1 MSAGNASSDEVQQ
14 RRPLSTFQQSRPAQ
28 QPKQQQKIFRSV
40 IDPTFG
46 HLDIATTSTAS
57 TTVTATPVAVPSV
70 AAVAT
75 EAAPTTAADEAADVA
90 AASLSA
96 AAELS
101 PPDSQLDSR
110 SFDSLTGQLDGEG
123 DGDGEGE
130 REVGAAVDVA
140 EVDDGAPTTIEEVHQ
155 GGVGGGAS
163 SDEGLISGEDD
174 EEPLDG
180 FGVDDGGSG
189 VVSRGTFRKKFEAS
203 LRRKAAADS
212 AEQDRRR
219 CASMAAAMAAT
230 SSVDED
236 NEGGG
241 SGSGVALRSEEV
253 RRRIESTVI
262 QTARASAALPGTGEP
277 APAAG
282 EVSKRAS
289 IAKTDTSTN
298 SKPTIRSMFS
308 TGSTGSPAPAA
319 TGPASAATLPS
330 GQPIS
335 AGWRVEG
342 GGPSGNPRVFLFGEP
357 SLSLGFLA
365 NDAPGSEQQQ
375 QPQSQQPPKSARLE
389 ISLPIGHIQETR
401 KEGIVRLT
409 KLSGQSGGGKQQS
422 SGKKSA
428 QQSTQQPQLYRLLL
442 TGPDL
447 VFYKADKKAS
457 DKKPEFALNVAAT
470 EILPCAPTSPSPSA
484 ASADAADSE
493 TDLRLRYP
501 GSSASQSESAAIDD
515 SLSRYAHLYPGGA
528 SSEYLLHWED
538 PKQRKEWSVALKY
551 AKDLLMQRMYAR
563 TAGRPI
569 DWGSRRVSI
578 AQRLND
584 FFRKRPAL
592 NELVDRGIVRNEPVF
607 GSTLRL
613 ICQHERSEVPNFLR
627 RCLQAIESHGLD
639 TEGIYRL
646 AGNAATVQKL
656 RLMVDQQEDYDL
668 SVGWDIN
675 VLTSALKTFLRE
687 LKEPVIPSDTFQIIS
702 NHFKSSEK
710 PSVKREAIRQALR
723 SLPSTN
729 YASLRL
735 LCEHLAKVVSQSD
748 QSQMNSRN
756 LALMFGPNLVLP
768 DAAGAGLCPTSNLMY
783 QNQVVEY
790 IMLESSKL
798 FAD

>member
-282 EVSKRAS
+282 E
-289 IAKTDTSTN
+289 
-298 SKPTIRSMFS
+298 
-308 TGSTGSPAPAA
+308 
-319 TGPASAATLPS
+319 
-330 GQPIS
+330 PIS